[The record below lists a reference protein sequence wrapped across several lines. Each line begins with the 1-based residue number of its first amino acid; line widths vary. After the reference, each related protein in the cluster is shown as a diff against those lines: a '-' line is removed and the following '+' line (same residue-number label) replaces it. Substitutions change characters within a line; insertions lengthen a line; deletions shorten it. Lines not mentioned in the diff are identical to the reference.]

1 MDSPQSGTETL
12 SHFKGGSTDKRMN
25 SISTR
30 DVLLLLALILGTL
43 AQFAFAISDDRS
55 KGKALYEKQCLFC
68 HGAQGHGD
76 GVMGKSLTPPPADLA
91 KTKGKSDNELLTIIQ
106 NGRPPTAMPGFKAQL
121 SEQEIQDLVVYI
133 KTFGR

>member
-1 MDSPQSGTETL
+1 
-12 SHFKGGSTDKRMN
+12 MN
-25 SISTR
+25 SISIR
-30 DVLLLLALILGTL
+30 GGLLLLALILGAL
-43 AQFAFAISDDRS
+43 AQFAFAISGDRS
-55 KGKALYEKQCLFC
+55 TGKALYEKQCLFC

-91 KTKGKSDNELLTIIQ
+91 KTQGKSDNELLKIIQ